1 MEATKFSPFSAAEI
15 PSSPPLR
22 SSLRWRERKGTPDSR
37 AWRVDRCRL
46 GSLGGGALVV
56 AAAARTIKVPEF
68 QPNLGVVCCDVEE
81 LVGFRF
87 PGAVGV
93 AAAATGLGIFVLSL
107 LPRFGGG
114 CSVAIEGTWRCL
126 YRSFLLL
133 RLPGVRLIWSGSAV
147 VGRRF
152 LLWSRLEV
160 ATTRLRRLGD
170 VSPPMVYQRL
180 RFRRSRWMTTAV
192 FQRSL
197 AAIELRSALGVW
209 WTRLLLLR
217 PSSGGAADLQRRVAW
232 WPGVR
237 TFKDHFVFFLS
248 ARVLS
253 ALSPGQLAFG
263 LLLAC
268 GCVCGLCS
276 CI

>member
-1 MEATKFSPFSAAEI
+1 
-15 PSSPPLR
+15 
-22 SSLRWRERKGTPDSR
+22 
-37 AWRVDRCRL
+37 
-46 GSLGGGALVV
+46 VV
-56 AAAARTIKVPEF
+56 AAAAPWNNGVGARSP
-68 QPNLGVVCCDVEE
+68 PWRRPSWRCRRASGVVSSWIGRSGEAWCSKGGLHGEGEGRLWELLSLDPVFAMVGLLLALPWGCWGRRGVE
-81 LVGFRF
+81 LVT
-87 PGAVGV
+87 
-93 AAAATGLGIFVLSL
+93 AA
-107 LPRFGGG
+107 G
-114 CSVAIEGTWRCL
+114 CSRRL

-133 RLPGVRLIWSGSAV
+133 RFPGVSLIWRGSAV
-147 VGRRF
+147 VGRRL

-253 ALSPGQLAFG
+253 ALSPGQPAFG

>member
-1 MEATKFSPFSAAEI
+1 VGVLGEARCEAGDCCWLLQAPVQEFSSAEVSWRQSDLEGFCGCWTA
-15 PSSPPLR
+15 S
-22 SSLRWRERKGTPDSR
+22 SSLVS
-37 AWRVDRCRL
+37 A
-46 GSLGGGALVV
+46 GGGDDE
-56 AAAARTIKVPEF
+56 AAAAR
-68 QPNLGVVCCDVEE
+68 
-81 LVGFRF
+81 
-87 PGAVGV
+87 
-93 AAAATGLGIFVLSL
+93 
-107 LPRFGGG
+107 G
-114 CSVAIEGTWRCL
+114 C
-126 YRSFLLL
+126 F
-133 RLPGVRLIWSGSAV
+133 
-147 VGRRF
+147 
-152 LLWSRLEV
+152 
-160 ATTRLRRLGD
+160 
-170 VSPPMVYQRL
+170 PPMVYQRL